1 MVWLLRKLGRRRRST
16 GRSMWNR
23 SKVGWSRSSRSWG
36 RSLVFVRTHWPGEA
50 ERQDHSGLGASRRE
64 AVAAQ
69 HWRGGGAEAAGASG
83 SGLELELL

>member
-1 MVWLLRKLGRRRRST
+1 MEQEQGE
-16 GRSMWNR
+16 
-23 SKVGWSRSSRSWG
+23 VGWSRSSRRWG

-50 ERQDHSGLGASRRE
+50 EWQDHSGLGTGRRE

-69 HWRGGGAEAAGASG
+69 HWRGAGAEAAGSSD